1 MTIFFVYEHLSFSN
15 HALNCFVCSRIKCH
29 NSHQVSYHSYEATI
43 LRCKFLSVE
52 MAQTYIL
59 VLD

>member
-15 HALNCFVCSRIKCH
+15 HALNCLVCSRIKCH

-52 MAQTYIL
+52 TAQT
-59 VLD
+59 